1 MAKGSVI
8 EYPGKRGTVF
18 RIKYEDADK
27 RQVMETLGRA
37 DEGWTRKKAEAELR
51 ERLVRVERKGYR
63 KPKPLTFASYAESWF
78 AEEATKRRWKPKTV
92 QTYRFVRERLVE
104 AFGPM
109 KLDQVRPRHVADF
122 IGAMSATHGAS
133 SVHRDVAVLHAIFKS
148 ALAAE
153 LVQANPVD
161 GAELPKLP
169 AFRPS
174 LQPNEIG
181 RVANAFTVPQWRTV
195 FLTATLTGLRCCEL
209 QGLRWRDVSL
219 TERTLRIVESK
230 SEDGR
235 RLVGFGEALA
245 DELEQHYRRTTFKG
259 DDERV
264 FVSGNGS
271 KYWTDGY
278 RPAFKKALAKAG
290 IDRRD
295 DARHGAL
302 TAMASNGAAPVT
314 LMTVAGHASMQTTKR
329 YLHLAGVVFHDDAAK
344 LEARQLSTE
353 LSTGLS
359 APQRTSDDPS
369 GLESGLET

>member
-1 MAKGSVI
+1 
-8 EYPGKRGTVF
+8 
-18 RIKYEDADK
+18 
-27 RQVMETLGRA
+27 
-37 DEGWTRKKAEAELR
+37 
-51 ERLVRVERKGYR
+51 
-63 KPKPLTFASYAESWF
+63 
-78 AEEATKRRWKPKTV
+78 V

-109 KLDQVRPRHVADF
+109 KLDQVRPRHVAGF
-122 IGAMSATHGAS
+122 IGALSGTHGAS

-174 LQPNEIG
+174 LLQPNEIS
-181 RVANAFTVPQWRTV
+181 RVAAAFTVPQWRTV

-264 FVSGNGS
+264 FASGTGS
-271 KYWTDGY
+271 KYWVDDY

-290 IDRRD
+290 IDRRVRPLH

-353 LSTGLS
+353 LSTSLS
-359 APQRTSDDPS
+359 EPEVISPDPS
-369 GLESGLET
+369 GSESGLET